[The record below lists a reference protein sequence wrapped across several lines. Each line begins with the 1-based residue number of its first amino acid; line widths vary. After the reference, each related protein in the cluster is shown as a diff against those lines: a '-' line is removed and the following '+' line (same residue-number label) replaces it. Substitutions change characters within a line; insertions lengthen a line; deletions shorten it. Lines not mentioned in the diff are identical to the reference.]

1 MTALAKAAVAP
12 VFQPS
17 DAEARADILNSL
29 DDTLFVEAS
38 AGTGKTSSL
47 VGRIVNLVATGKTT
61 LDRIAAITF
70 TEAAA
75 AELRD
80 RIRQDLEKAAEDPSR
95 SEEERDRSRK
105 GVSDLDQAA
114 ISTLHAFAAL
124 ILHER
129 PLEARLPPSFETTDE
144 IAAGI
149 RFNEAWSEWLDNALA
164 EDSPVAPLLAVALP
178 LGISL
183 PQLKDIARAFHE
195 NYVDLEQAD
204 FSPAGAPLAD
214 AHADV
219 DRLSR
224 VLIEGLEE
232 LANLCHKPDAGDRL
246 YGYITAK
253 LQEASRASAPGLE
266 QVEAARLIKRVLPF
280 RPGNV
285 GSARNWSSAAS
296 PKEIRD
302 SLKELES
309 RIHAEALLPLL
320 AALREFALDYA
331 ERRRAG
337 GWAEFH
343 DLLVWAREL
352 LRDDI
357 EVRDHFRR
365 RFSHLLIDEAQD
377 TDPIQAEIAMYLAES
392 VSEGVPKE
400 SRPASWEQVTPQR
413 GKLFVVGD
421 PKQSIYRFR
430 RADVAQMQRMQQRME
445 SAGGRRVGL
454 VQNFRSQKAVVNWV
468 NYLFEQW
475 MSNDNADSG
484 TDEYVQSE
492 YEVMSPRWEGETG
505 GKFRPRVWA
514 LGDEESPERID
525 SVRRQEASEI
535 AALIN
540 RMVSQ
545 GWNTLDKEKTEESGT
560 EIYRPVNYSDICI
573 LMPRRTGLQTLER
586 GLESHDVP
594 YRLESASLVFETQEV
609 RDLLNCLRSID
620 DPADQVATVAALR
633 SPAFGCSDA
642 DLLNHYESGGL
653 FDYLQH
659 HLHHPDS
666 QTHPELVE
674 GPVSEGLAVLRTFH
688 EGRVWES
695 VGTLIDRFL
704 RERMLMEAAI
714 GHPRIREQW
723 RRYRFLVE
731 RAWQFAEAGGKSLRS
746 FVTWVEDQIGENARV
761 TEAPVPESDEEAVRV
776 MTVHAAKGLEF
787 PVVVLTGINATRQHR
802 PGVALFARNQH
813 KVEVRIGSGNS
824 QFSTGGF
831 NELSESE
838 KLMLD
843 AEHVRLMYVATT
855 RARDHLILSL
865 RRTEKDGKD
874 TPAGHIS
881 ALMADRPDLW
891 EPVVLEPPA
900 TLSLSKDG
908 AADAARDRDIQDSS
922 STTDHSL
929 EARDRWLAERKT
941 LLTALGRPSSASATS
956 LGSGTQKP
964 LLNSTQEPLL
974 SPTQETTLNSTQE
987 ALLNSTQEPIL
998 SLSKDEKEEQE
1009 SDEPWRRGRAG
1020 TQVGRAVH
1028 AVLQATDLA
1037 SGHDIADRAQAQ
1049 AVAEGVP
1056 DRATEIEN
1064 HARTAIASDIVKRA
1078 VASGRLWREVPVA
1091 VPVGGGSLHGFIDLL
1106 FEENDG
1112 LVVVDYKTDSINASQ
1127 ASEAVNRYR
1136 LQGGAYAHAIQT
1148 LTGKPVKEVVFLY
1161 LQPNREETLQDLQQ
1175 AMADARSAA
1184 EELL

>member
-1 MTALAKAAVAP
+1 
-12 VFQPS
+12 
-17 DAEARADILNSL
+17 
-29 DDTLFVEAS
+29 
-38 AGTGKTSSL
+38 
-47 VGRIVNLVATGKTT
+47 
-61 LDRIAAITF
+61 
-70 TEAAA
+70 
-75 AELRD
+75 
-80 RIRQDLEKAAEDPSR
+80 
-95 SEEERDRSRK
+95 
-105 GVSDLDQAA
+105 
-114 ISTLHAFAAL
+114 
-124 ILHER
+124 
-129 PLEARLPPSFETTDE
+129 
-144 IAAGI
+144 
-149 RFNEAWSEWLDNALA
+149 
-164 EDSPVAPLLAVALP
+164 
-178 LGISL
+178 
-183 PQLKDIARAFHE
+183 
-195 NYVDLEQAD
+195 
-204 FSPAGAPLAD
+204 
-214 AHADV
+214 
-219 DRLSR
+219 
-224 VLIEGLEE
+224 
-232 LANLCHKPDAGDRL
+232 
-246 YGYITAK
+246 
-253 LQEASRASAPGLE
+253 
-266 QVEAARLIKRVLPF
+266 
-280 RPGNV
+280 
-285 GSARNWSSAAS
+285 
-296 PKEIRD
+296 
-302 SLKELES
+302 
-309 RIHAEALLPLL
+309 
-320 AALREFALDYA
+320 
-331 ERRRAG
+331 
-337 GWAEFH
+337 
-343 DLLVWAREL
+343 
-352 LRDDI
+352 
-357 EVRDHFRR
+357 
-365 RFSHLLIDEAQD
+365 
-377 TDPIQAEIAMYLAES
+377 
-392 VSEGVPKE
+392 
-400 SRPASWEQVTPQR
+400 
-413 GKLFVVGD
+413 
-421 PKQSIYRFR
+421 
-430 RADVAQMQRMQQRME
+430 
-445 SAGGRRVGL
+445 
-454 VQNFRSQKAVVNWV
+454 
-468 NYLFEQW
+468 
-475 MSNDNADSG
+475 
-484 TDEYVQSE
+484 
-492 YEVMSPRWEGETG
+492 
-505 GKFRPRVWA
+505 
-514 LGDEESPERID
+514 
-525 SVRRQEASEI
+525 
-535 AALIN
+535 
-540 RMVSQ
+540 
-545 GWNTLDKEKTEESGT
+545 
-560 EIYRPVNYSDICI
+560 
-573 LMPRRTGLQTLER
+573 MPRRTGLQTLER
-586 GLESHDVP
+586 GLEGHDVP

-642 DLLNHYESGGL
+642 DLLTHYESGGL
-653 FDYLQH
+653 FDYLRE
-659 HLHHPDS
+659 
-666 QTHPELVE
+666 PESATE

-787 PVVVLTGINATRQHR
+787 PVVVLTGINAARQHR
-802 PGVALFARNQH
+802 PGVALFARNQR

-824 QFSTGGF
+824 RFSTNGF
-831 NELSESE
+831 EDLSDSE

-855 RARDHLILSL
+855 RARDHLVLSL

-881 ALMADRPDLW
+881 ALMAGRPDLW

-908 AADAARDRDIQDSS
+908 AADAAKSADGQDSS

-929 EARDRWLAERKT
+929 EARNRWLEERKA
-941 LLTALGRPSSASATS
+941 LLAALGRPSSASATS
-956 LGSGTQKP
+956 LGRGTQKP
-964 LLNSTQEPLL
+964 LLS
-974 SPTQETTLNSTQE
+974 STQETTLNSIQE
-987 ALLNSTQEPIL
+987 TRLNSTQETLLSSTLEPIL

-1056 DRATEIEN
+1056 DRAAEIEN

-1106 FEENDG
+1106 FEEDDG

-1161 LQPNREETLQDLQQ
+1161 LQPNREETIQDLQQ